1 MATRLASSVLA
12 SAVIAAATL
21 AAAQGLS
28 SDAASPASTI
38 YQPQLDVGAATAALT
53 AAKLGDRRR
62 VRTLLETASTPLAR
76 KIALW
81 AMADATPEAMSWS
94 EADEARRD
102 LADWP
107 RPARRELAA
116 ERLLDRSGLAPRDV
130 VAWFGGQEPLTAEG
144 AMALATARRAAGDV
158 SGATAV
164 IRKAWRTLP
173 CDVTVQE
180 TILARFS
187 DLLSVDDHI
196 AREDFLLYGS
206 QGPAAQDLLRLLPAQ
221 AAAVAQAR
229 MALRRGDRDAE
240 LLVGAL
246 PASDQTSPG
255 VAYERILS
263 MRERGD
269 TFGALSLIAYLP
281 ESLPSEAA
289 AERIW
294 KHGSLVVQSLQ
305 AGDVPHAYAAAARS
319 GLSSGLPAIE
329 AQFFAG
335 WIALTRMKDPQRA
348 DGHFA
353 RLESLSISPITQSR
367 ALYWR
372 GRCAQAE
379 GDEVGAQLFYN
390 QAARYYTTFYGQLS
404 AARTDQPRIV
414 LAHDPVIS
422 PADRAAFEARDAVK
436 AARLLAAMGDHD
448 GFRTF
453 VGALSETLPDAA
465 SEAQL
470 IDLVNATP
478 STGDLALRVVRNAAK
493 RGIVLPERGYPI
505 RTPNLVAGSAETPL
519 VLGVTR
525 QESSFDPS
533 AHSGAGARGMMQLMP
548 ATAQTVARRGGLGWG
563 NLDDPEYNMKVGSLF
578 LGQLVEEFGGSYVM
592 AAAAYNAGPGR
603 PNQWASLCGDP
614 RSAGTDPLDFIECI
628 PFSETRDY
636 VERVMEATQVY
647 RARLNGGSAP
657 ITLAADLKRGG
668 YGHQLQPVTTA
679 TVGAPLPPP
688 LPVAATTMATAGSIG
703 R

>member
-1 MATRLASSVLA
+1 MATRLVSSFVATAAL
-12 SAVIAAATL
+12 AAATL

-28 SDAASPASTI
+28 SDAPSAASPI
-38 YQPQLDVGAATAALT
+38 YQPQLDAGAATAALT
-53 AAKLGDRRR
+53 AAKLGDRRK
-62 VRTLLETASTPLAR
+62 VRALLENASTPLAR

-81 AMADATPEAMSWS
+81 AMADATPESLTWA
-94 EADEARRD
+94 EADEAHRD

-107 RPARRELAA
+107 RASRREMAA
-116 ERLLDRSGLAPRDV
+116 ERLLDRSGLAPREV
-130 VAWFGGQEPLTAEG
+130 VAWFGAQDPLTAEG
-144 AMALATARRAAGDV
+144 AMALAGARRAQGDV

-173 CDVTVQE
+173 ADVTGQDA
-180 TILARFS
+180 ILARFS
-187 DLLSVDDHI
+187 DLLTVEDHV

-206 QGPAAQDLLRLLPAQ
+206 QGSAAQDLLRLLPPQ
-221 AAAVAQAR
+221 EAAVAQAR
-229 MALRRGDRDAE
+229 MALRRGDPEAE
-240 LLVGAL
+240 ALVSAL
-246 PASDQTSPG
+246 PIADQTSPG
-255 VAYERILS
+255 VAYERILA

-281 ESLPSEAA
+281 EHLPSEAA

-294 KHGSLVVQSLQ
+294 KHGSLVVQALQ
-305 AGDVPHAYAAAARS
+305 AGDAPHAYAAAARS

-353 RLESLSISPITQSR
+353 RLESLSVSPITQSR

-372 GRCAQAE
+372 GRCAEAE

-390 QAARYYTTFYGQLS
+390 QAARFYTTFYGQLA

-414 LAHDPVIS
+414 LAHDPEIS
-422 PADRAAFEARDAVK
+422 PADRAAFEARDPVK
-436 AARLLAAMGDHD
+436 AARLLAEMGDHE

-453 VGALSETLPDAA
+453 VGALSETLPDAV

-470 IDLVNATP
+470 VDLVNGTP
-478 STGDLALRVVRNAAK
+478 GVGDLALRVVRNAAK
-493 RGIVLPERGYPI
+493 RGIVLPERGYPV
-505 RTPNLVAGSAETPL
+505 RTPSLVSGSAETPL
-519 VLGVTR
+519 VLSVTR

-533 AHSGAGARGMMQLMP
+533 AHSGAGARGLMQLMP
-548 ATAQTVARRGGLGWG
+548 ATAQSVARRGGLGWG
-563 NLDDPEYNMKVGSLF
+563 DLQDPDYNMKVGSLF
-578 LGQLVEEFGGSYVM
+578 LGQLVDQFGGSYVM

-636 VERVMEATQVY
+636 VERVMEAMQVY

-668 YGHQLQPVTTA
+668 YGYRLQPPAAVTAST
-679 TVGAPLPPP
+679 PLPPP
-688 LPVAATTMATAGSIG
+688 LPVATTTLPTAGSAG